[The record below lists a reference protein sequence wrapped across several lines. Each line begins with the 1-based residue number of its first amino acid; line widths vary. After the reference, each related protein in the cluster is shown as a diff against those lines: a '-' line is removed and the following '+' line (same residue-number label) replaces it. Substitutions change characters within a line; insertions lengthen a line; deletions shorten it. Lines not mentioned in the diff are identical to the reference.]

1 MRAAIALV
9 VLFACGLAQAN
20 ATDDYLAGLRAL
32 EQGRREDGLYLLE
45 QAAVAGSVPAQLRYG
60 ELTPGQPGER
70 WLRAAVRQG
79 SVPAAEA
86 LAQRYYDS
94 KSYRRAAQCWLLAAR
109 QGSSSAQ
116 SRLGALQVVG
126 LGLPRDRVEAFAWMN
141 LAASAGDPEVIA
153 LRDNLAG
160 QLDPAQLSVGEALS
174 RELPGRQPDLPGEPP
189 CGE

>member
-1 MRAAIALV
+1 M
-9 VLFACGLAQAN
+9 
-20 ATDDYLAGLRAL
+20 
-32 EQGRREDGLYLLE
+32 
-45 QAAVAGSVPAQLRYG
+45 
-60 ELTPGQPGER
+60 
-70 WLRAAVRQG
+70 RQG

>member
-1 MRAAIALV
+1 MILSLV
-9 VLFACGLAQAN
+9 LLLACGLAHAN